1 MTFMD
6 PNISIIRTQS
16 SNDDFRDLVFQ
27 LDKDLYNR
35 YQSIQNVYDKLNKIE
50 SIDTVVVAY
59 VNGQPIGCGCFREFV
74 SKTVEIKRMFVK
86 SDYRGLGISKLIL
99 IDLEN
104 WAKDLGFSKAIL
116 ETGIKQPEAI
126 GLYEKT
132 GYLLVANYGQY
143 KNIRTSVCF
152 EKTL

>member
-6 PNISIIRTQS
+6 PKISIIRTQS
-16 SNDDFRDLVFQ
+16 SNYDFRDLVSQ
-27 LDKDLYNR
+27 LDKDLYIR
-35 YQSIQNVYDKLNKIE
+35 YQSIQEVYDEHNKIE
-50 SIDTVVVAY
+50 SIDTVIIAY
-59 VNGQPIGCGCFREFV
+59 ANGQPIGCGCFREFD
-74 SKTVEIKRMFVK
+74 SNTVEIKRMFVK